1 MLVEVNERL
10 VKVLETAHPEF
21 RDVGRHHGR
30 MTIEAIK
37 DLVVFSPALRVGP
50 FGKISTMKLASGET
64 ELTVPFA
71 AAVIASEGN
80 NLDSQDKAIKQALAI
95 SGTLN
100 GCAPGQANEDRDWQ
114 AIPGVGLCHDVAIDI
129 AAGEELE
136 EAGIALWVCLFK
148 VCFTV
153 GPDRAYADATA
164 PVDLEFDERIDP
176 VQVDV

>member
-10 VKVLETAHPEF
+10 VKVLAAAHPEF

-50 FGKISTMKLASGET
+50 FGKIVPRLQPNGET

-71 AAVIASEGN
+71 AAVIASEGG
-80 NLDSQDKAIKQALAI
+80 NLDSQDKAIKLALDIA
-95 SGTLN
+95 GTLN
-100 GCAPGQANEDRDWQ
+100 GFAPGQANEDSDWP

-153 GPDRAYADATA
+153 GPDRAYAEAA
-164 PVDLEFDERIDP
+164 SAVDLEFTPRVDP
-176 VQVDV
+176 LEVDV